1 MTFSYYRPQ
10 KAMYAR
16 TNGMSTVKW
25 SSVRS
30 RDRKVKVQYTLD
42 QIDRC
47 QSTTLSVFICLCSCL
62 FPCFCFCMFLSASL
76 CVYVCSCMFLYVCV
90 PVWCTC
96 VSHAHTD
103 IHPRIDTQT
112 ILFLFLFC
120 DISPKTVNQNCHSLS
135 KAEAGESTP
144 LSQ

>member
-1 MTFSYYRPQ
+1 M
-10 KAMYAR
+10 
-16 TNGMSTVKW
+16 
-25 SSVRS
+25 
-30 RDRKVKVQYTLD
+30 DH
-42 QIDRC
+42 
-47 QSTTLSVFICLCSCL
+47 LSINHAVCLHL
-62 FPCFCFCMFLSASL
+62 PMFLSLSLFLLLYVSVCLSL
-76 CVYVCSCMFLYVCV
+76 CLWLFLYVSVCVCV

-144 LSQ
+144 LKPIMHTELIHPIFHTIYKFLPLFPQNV